1 MLVVVLGVTSR
12 LSMRLRIMKRLLG
25 TAFLLISPPCF
36 AADNI
41 PPVGMGG
48 PPPVYGAPMYG
59 GPVYGG
65 PVLPAYRGYGG
76 PVYGGPVL
84 PALPA
89 YRGYGGPV
97 YGGPVLPALPA
108 YRGYGGPVYR
118 GPVYGGPMDGVTPIH

>member
-1 MLVVVLGVTSR
+1 
-12 LSMRLRIMKRLLG
+12 MRLRIMRWLLG

-41 PPVGMGG
+41 RPVDMGG
-48 PPPVYGAPMYG
+48 TPPMYGAPMYG
-59 GPVYGG
+59 APM
-65 PVLPAYRGYGG
+65 YGG

-97 YGGPVLPALPA
+97 YGGPVLPA
-108 YRGYGGPVYR
+108 YRGYRGPVYG
-118 GPVYGGPMDGVTPIH
+118 GPVYGGPMDGVMPPP

>member
-1 MLVVVLGVTSR
+1 
-12 LSMRLRIMKRLLG
+12 MRVRIMRWLLG

-41 PPVGMGG
+41 SPVDMGG
-48 PPPVYGAPMYG
+48 TPPVYGAPMYG
-59 GPVYGG
+59 G
-65 PVLPAYRGYGG
+65 R
-76 PVYGGPVL
+76 VYGGPVL

-108 YRGYGGPVYR
+108 YRGYR
-118 GPVYGGPMDGVTPIH
+118 GPVYGGPGPMDDVTPIH

>member
-1 MLVVVLGVTSR
+1 
-12 LSMRLRIMKRLLG
+12 MKRLLG

-48 PPPVYGAPMYG
+48 TPPVYGAPMYG

-76 PVYGGPVL
+76 PV
-84 PALPA
+84 
-89 YRGYGGPV
+89 
-97 YGGPVLPALPA
+97 LPALPA

-118 GPVYGGPMDGVTPIH
+118 GPVYGGPIDGVTPIH

>member
-1 MLVVVLGVTSR
+1 
-12 LSMRLRIMKRLLG
+12 MRWLLG
-25 TAFLLISPPCF
+25 TAFPLISAPCF

-41 PPVGMGG
+41 PPVDMGAT
-48 PPPVYGAPMYG
+48 PPVYGAPIYG

-89 YRGYGGPV
+89 YRGYGGP
-97 YGGPVLPALPA
+97 
-108 YRGYGGPVYR
+108 
-118 GPVYGGPMDGVTPIH
+118 MDGVTPIHSDVPSQAHSARFPISTRTHREVLAPWIVQRRRWDPKTSVNRL

>member
-1 MLVVVLGVTSR
+1 
-12 LSMRLRIMKRLLG
+12 MRWLLG

-41 PPVGMGG
+41 PPVDMGRT
-48 PPPVYGAPMYG
+48 PPVYGAPMYG
-59 GPVYGG
+59 GPV
-65 PVLPAYRGYGG
+65 
-76 PVYGGPVL
+76 
-84 PALPA
+84 LPA

-118 GPVYGGPMDGVTPIH
+118 GPVYGGPMDGVTPPH